1 MQTPQNSGVTG
12 TTGSPHTPALS
23 FPRPLWEQEELQ
35 GKKQAEDQLAIQA
48 KNLLFWECISKDF
61 IFKPNND

>member
-23 FPRPLWEQEELQ
+23 FPQPLWEKELQ

-48 KNLLFWECISKDF
+48 KNLSLRMHIQGLYFQAK
-61 IFKPNND
+61 